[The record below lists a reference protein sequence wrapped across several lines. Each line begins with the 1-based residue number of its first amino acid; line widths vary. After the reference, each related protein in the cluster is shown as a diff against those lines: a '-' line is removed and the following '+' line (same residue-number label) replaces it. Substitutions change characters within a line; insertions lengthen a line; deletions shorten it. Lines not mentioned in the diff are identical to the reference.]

1 MPGVGAG
8 TQSMARRE
16 WILLLLLIASIFINY
31 IDRSNLS
38 IAAPLLQKELSLSPA
53 ALGSLLSSFFWT
65 YALLQLFGIAGWLA
79 DRFPVVHVFTAGFL
93 LWSVATIATGFL
105 SGFATLFVCRLVL
118 GAGESLAYPCYSRL
132 FATFIP
138 QDHRGRANALL
149 DAASKVGPAL
159 GTALGGLLLTRI
171 GWRMFF
177 IVLGLASLLWIIPW
191 VRYSPRSMSD
201 GVERASGGGV
211 ARLLGIRSAWGT
223 FLGHFCGNYFWFF
236 LLTWIPLYLVG
247 ERGLTV
253 GWMAS
258 VVSAALIAVA
268 AATIVAGWISD
279 RLIAHG
285 ASVTRVRKTVVVTGL
300 TGSSIIL
307 PVAFIANTG
316 VAVILLI
323 FSCMFFGAYTS
334 NHWAIT
340 QTLAG
345 RAMAGRWTS
354 LQNGIGN
361 ISGIIAPWLAG
372 IIVETSGS
380 SKLAFVIS
388 ALIVLAGAAFWG
400 LLVGEVVQVCGNE
413 PVERQS

>member
-201 GVERASGGGV
+201 GIERASAGGV
-211 ARLLGIRSAWGT
+211 ARLLGLRSAWGT